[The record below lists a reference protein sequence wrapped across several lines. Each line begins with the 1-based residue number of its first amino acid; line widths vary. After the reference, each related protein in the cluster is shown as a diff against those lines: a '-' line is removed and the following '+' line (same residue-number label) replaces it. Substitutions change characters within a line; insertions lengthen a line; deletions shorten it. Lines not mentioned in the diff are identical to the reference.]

1 MPKDEKIFVILATI
15 GNLINDNNKTMLV
28 QESIKTLKEN
38 RKLII
43 LTMEDAYMRDGVVG
57 GYVTSGERQG
67 EEAAQL
73 VLKYLKNKSLKEVS
87 SIKEGSNIYIFN
99 VQELSKARILLSQ
112 YVRRVSKIINPN
124 ESFMQKNELLILEI
138 LVVTLL
144 IVIFSVT
151 ATYALQR
158 KKFTEQ
164 VEELTRM
171 QADKDELYS
180 KEILLSHV
188 LQEENMAYWKVN
200 ALTGELHLSSELID
214 KLRINM
220 RVYKNDKDLLS
231 YFIHFNDK
239 KLFHDKLEEVK
250 SSKESLLFF
259 HRIINANNKIL
270 NIKHLLYF
278 EQREQDAPAS
288 IIGIIKFDE

>member
-1 MPKDEKIFVILATI
+1 M
-15 GNLINDNNKTMLV
+15 
-28 QESIKTLKEN
+28 
-38 RKLII
+38 
-43 LTMEDAYMRDGVVG
+43 
-57 GYVTSGERQG
+57 VT
-67 EEAAQL
+67 
-73 VLKYLKNKSLKEVS
+73 KEVS